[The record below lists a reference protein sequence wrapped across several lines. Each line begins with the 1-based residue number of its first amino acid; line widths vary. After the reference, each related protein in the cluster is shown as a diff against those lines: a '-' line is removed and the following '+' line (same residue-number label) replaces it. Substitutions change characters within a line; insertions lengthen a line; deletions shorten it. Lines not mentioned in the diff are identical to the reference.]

1 MANKV
6 NKIRVVL
13 TNVRLSF
20 ANIFEPKGFN
30 GSEPRYSA
38 SFLISKQDN
47 ENINK
52 VREAIKAVAKLEW
65 NTDVPKFK
73 ENQLC
78 LRDGDGE
85 TWGGYADHFFV
96 SSGNKLKVA
105 VRDLDGTDLTK
116 QSEDNNP
123 GDKPLSGDYVNAVIE
138 VWAQN
143 NNYGKRINAN
153 LVGVQY
159 VKTGSRFSKG
169 SEDDLFADTTVKTS
183 KPQEANNPFE
193 EPKKEVVKPTP
204 QSAPAPVS
212 NGKLAFGSRQAH
224 PVVNNTTTEKTEEE
238 KEQDEIDK
246 LFN

>member
-38 SFLISKQDN
+38 NFLISKQDN

-123 GDKPLSGDYVNAVIE
+123 GDKPFSGDYVNAVIE

-169 SEDDLFADTTVKTS
+169 SEDDLFADTTVKAS
-183 KPQEANNPFE
+183 KPEVDNNTFNKQED
-193 EPKKEVVKPTP
+193 KKEVKVEAPKPTP
-204 QSAPAPVS
+204 TTT
-212 NGKLAFGSRQAH
+212 KLAFGSRVAT
-224 PVVNNTTTEKTEEE
+224 PVVKEVEKTEDE

-246 LFN
+246 IFG

>member
-6 NKIRVVL
+6 NKIRVQL
-13 TNVRLSF
+13 NNVRLSF

-47 ENINK
+47 ENLTK
-52 VREAIKAVAKLEW
+52 VREALKNVAKLEW
-65 NTDVPKFK
+65 GNDAPKFK

-85 TWGGYADHFFV
+85 TLDGYADHYFV

-105 VRDLDGTDLTK
+105 VRDLDGTDLTR
-116 QSEDNNP
+116 QSENNNP
-123 GDKPLSGDYVNAVIE
+123 GDKPLSGDYVNAIIE

-143 NNYGKRINAN
+143 NSYGKRINAN

-159 VKTGSRFSKG
+159 VKTGPRFGKG
-169 SEDDLFADTTVKTS
+169 SEDDLFADTTVKTE
-183 KPQEANNPFE
+183 KQEANPFE
-193 EPKKEVVKPTP
+193 EVKTPAPAKPTP
-204 QSAPAPVS
+204 TNFGAS
-212 NGKLAFGSRQAH
+212 KLAFGSGKT
-224 PVVNNTTTEKTEEE
+224 PVKEMTAEE
-238 KEQDEIDK
+238 KEEQEEQDEINR
-246 LFN
+246 LFG